1 MHFLMALPRQVLY
14 ARFHLSGCC
23 GGMTLLNK
31 QVKVLVSHITA
42 LPIHPK
48 SGSDWVALLI
58 KLVKVMVF
66 HEVKLR
72 KKTNMLRKQTRK
84 ALSFGC
90 CGENWT

>member
-1 MHFLMALPRQVLY
+1 MNFLMALPRQVLY

-31 QVKVLVSHITA
+31 
-42 LPIHPK
+42 HPK